1 MATIRIDPLRTFNFE
16 VHFIGLA
23 VVGFSEVSG
32 IAVDGDVVEYREG
45 NERFNHVRRLA
56 GLRKN
61 GNLTMRRGYTPDDRL
76 WQWYARIANGA
87 DERYNG
93 SIVLLNEA
101 REAVM
106 RWNFVNAWINKID
119 GPMLKAAGNEV
130 AIEAMDVVHEGLTLE
145 LESQGA

>member
-1 MATIRIDPLRTFNFE
+1 MATRINPLRNFNFD
-16 VHFIGLA
+16 VNFLGLGSIA
-23 VVGFSEVSG
+23 FSEVSG

-45 NERFNHVRRLA
+45 NERFNNVRKLA
-56 GLRKN
+56 GLRKY

-101 REAVM
+101 RRPVM
-106 RWNFVNAWINKID
+106 RWNFVNAWISKID
-119 GPMLKAAGNEV
+119 GPMLKAAGNEI
-130 AIEAMDVVHEGLTLE
+130 AIEAMDVVHEGLTME

>member
-1 MATIRIDPLRTFNFE
+1 MATSIRIDPFRTFNFE
-16 VHFIGLA
+16 VSFIGLTIA
-23 VVGFSEVSG
+23 SFSEISG
-32 IAVDGDVVEYREG
+32 IAADGDVVEYREG
-45 NERFNHVRRLA
+45 NERFNHVRRMP

-61 GNLTMRRGYTPDDRL
+61 GNLMMKRGYTPDDRL

-87 DERYNG
+87 NERYGG

-101 REAVM
+101 HVAVM

-130 AIEAMDVVHEGLTLE
+130 AIESMDLVHEGLMLE
-145 LESQGA
+145 LEATA

>member
-1 MATIRIDPLRTFNFE
+1 MARVDPNRSYNFLA
-16 VHFIGLA
+16 VFIGLGEIA
-23 VVGFSEVSG
+23 FSEISG
-32 IAVDGDVVEYREG
+32 LAVDGDVVEYREG
-45 NERFNHVRRLA
+45 NERFNVVRRLA

-61 GNLTMRRGYTPDDRL
+61 SNLTFRRGYTPDDRL

-101 REAVM
+101 RQPVM

-119 GPMLKAAGNEV
+119 GPMLKAAGNEI
-130 AIEAMDVVHEGLTLE
+130 AIEAMDIVHEGLTME